1 MIVLYLFALVDFNYK
16 YKFKAHFLKIS
27 VFSYTETKL
36 STSAALNSFIP
47 IDIQKV
53 FTEEVAYIQFAS
65 FYTIFIPKI
74 VFSGR
79 FIE

>member
-1 MIVLYLFALVDFNYK
+1 M
-16 YKFKAHFLKIS
+16 FKGHFLQMG
-27 VFSYTETKL
+27 VFSYTETKR
-36 STSAALNSFIP
+36 STSAGLYNFIP

-74 VFSGR
+74 SGFFWQIYR
-79 FIE
+79 VMKLDPRCPL